1 MASLTD
7 LGDCGAILDQPQL
20 PTELA
25 ARRRRR
31 LIYEIRLARRVCQA
45 AHARQEWDREATA
58 WAAIDERLDELH
70 ALGLAKPLVAP
81 IPASNNQANAQVA
94 S

>member
-45 AHARQEWDREATA
+45 AHARQEWDREETA

-70 ALGLAKPLVAP
+70 KLLASSGAGNPQVA
-81 IPASNNQANAQVA
+81 SEKAQVA